1 MMKGDG
7 TPLQESPPS
16 LGGVR
21 VGLQLGRYELLHE
34 IATGGMATVYLAR
47 ARSVAGFE
55 RVVAIKVCHPHLRH
69 EEEFSSMFL
78 DEARLAARIHHP
90 NVVSTL
96 DVGEAEQ
103 LYLVMEY
110 IEGDRISG
118 LIKAAAR
125 RGERVPVP
133 ITLRIM
139 IDVLS
144 GLHAAHELKDHQG
157 HPLNIVHRDVSPQ
170 NILVG
175 VDGVTRITDFGI
187 AKAEARLTVTREG
200 QVKGKMSYMAP
211 EQLSSTNVNRRA
223 DVYAAGVV
231 LWEALTGRRLFRA
244 DTEAETLNLVLHG
257 VVLAPSTVAPEIVPE
272 VDAVLRKALERDPDK
287 RFQSA
292 AEFADALENLDVL
305 KVATTRAV
313 AAYICELLAE
323 PIQKRRELVRKF
335 SEGAPLPLPVEH
347 SGVRATSD
355 IQNPFAHG
363 GSTRTNVPPL
373 PGALSAPM
381 LPTPVAGD
389 ASVLEIEPED
399 PTSSRALRRRGRR
412 APAPR
417 RRRPGARR
425 DAQRPRTS
433 VNAPPPGTNA
443 VLRAAP
449 PTPAPPTPA
458 PPVAQPAPETQ
469 PAVVAQPAPETQPAV
484 VAETQPAQTDD
495 QAQPRG
501 HHPPRAPRAPRA
513 PRVGAG
519 HAETTPALPPA
530 QPQQGGGEFRPSGI

>member
-21 VGLQLGRYELLHE
+21 VGIQLGRYELLHE

-55 RVVAIKVCHPHLRH
+55 RVVAIKVCHPHLRG

-96 DVGEAEQ
+96 DVGEGEQ

-125 RGERVPVP
+125 KGERVPVP
-133 ITLRIM
+133 VTLRIM

-157 HPLNIVHRDVSPQ
+157 HPFNIVHRDVSPQ

-257 VVLAPSTVAPEIVPE
+257 VVPAPSTVVPEITPD

-292 AEFADALENLDVL
+292 AEMADALEAIESVKL
-305 KVATTRAV
+305 ASTRAV
-313 AAYICELLAE
+313 SAYINDLLAE
-323 PIQKRRELVRKF
+323 PIARRREMVRKF
-335 SEGAPLPLPVEH
+335 NEGAPLTVET
-347 SGVRATSD
+347 SGVRAASE

-373 PGALSAPM
+373 PGALVGPPALMPAS
-381 LPTPVAGD
+381 AGD
-389 ASVLEIEPED
+389 SVLEIEPEG
-399 PTSSRALRRRGRR
+399 T
-412 APAPR
+412 R
-417 RRRPGARR
+417 RRRVGIYAAAAVLLLLVVVGGVALRNSASTQP
-425 DAQRPRTS
+425 
-433 VNAPPPGTNA
+433 VAPLGTNLTRPA
-443 VLRAAP
+443 PVAQAAP
-449 PTPAPPTPA
+449 TQ
-458 PPVAQPAPETQ
+458 PVAQPAQ
-469 PAVVAQPAPETQPAV
+469 PVAQPTQP
-484 VAETQPAQTDD
+484 VAQPVEPVAQPVDPVAQTPTVDD
-495 QAQPRG
+495 SAAQRP
-501 HHPPRAPRAPRA
+501 HHAVRAGRAPHVNRN
-513 PRVGAG
+513 GAA
-519 HAETTPALPPA
+519 HAETAPTLPPA
-530 QPQQGGGEFRPSGI
+530 QPSSGGGEFRPSGI